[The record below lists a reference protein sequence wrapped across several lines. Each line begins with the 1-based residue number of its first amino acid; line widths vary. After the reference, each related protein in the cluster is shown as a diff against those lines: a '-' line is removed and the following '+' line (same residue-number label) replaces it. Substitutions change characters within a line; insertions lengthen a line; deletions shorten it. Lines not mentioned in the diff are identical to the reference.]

1 MVEKLRKNAASYA
14 GLAGAIMLGNL
25 VVLNILTSG
34 LVFDATF
41 AKIITEIFFFALS
54 YLVQKKLIFAHK
66 RKELQI
72 WIEK

>member
-1 MVEKLRKNAASYA
+1 MVEKLHKNAASYA

-34 LVFDATF
+34 LGFGATF

-54 YLVQKKLIFAHK
+54 YLVRKKLIFAHK

-72 WIEK
+72 